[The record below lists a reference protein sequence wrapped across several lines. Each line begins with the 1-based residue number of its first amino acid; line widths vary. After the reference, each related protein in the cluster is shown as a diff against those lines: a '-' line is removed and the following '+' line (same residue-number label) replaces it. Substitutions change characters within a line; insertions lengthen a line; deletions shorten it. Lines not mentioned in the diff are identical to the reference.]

1 MTRPRVDVSN
11 FKATMLLM
19 MLLVALYQLPALAQQ
34 ADSPAVTSVAEA
46 DSSCAKCHGAIYR
59 SYLRTPMANASGRAM
74 DRAIPGDFSHAPSG
88 VEYRVSLENNALW
101 LSFERAGDAGL
112 RGRQRLDYFLG
123 SGHLGVTYLYTIHGY
138 LLESPVA
145 YYAKKAYDMKPGLE
159 SLRRLPEPLP
169 MSPGCMRCHM
179 SGVRREDAG
188 TNNHFQGL
196 PFLHGGI
203 TCESCHGETRE
214 HVESLGRAPV
224 VDPMKLSAERRD
236 SVCIACHLEGD
247 TRVEHAGRSLIDF
260 KPGERIEDYVTY
272 FTYADANTTRRGV
285 SEIEQLSLSKCK
297 RSSGD
302 RMSCMSCHDV
312 HASPAPE
319 ERALFYRKKCLACH
333 NQPQFAATHHPESND
348 CTGCHMPANK
358 ADNIPHVAWTD
369 HRIRQRPE
377 QLEGLQE
384 EGVPSA
390 GNLTSFLPQE
400 ESKRDL
406 ALAYYNLASG
416 EKPSEAGRAWSML
429 QEVNATNPH
438 DVAVLTG
445 LGVLAAGKGT
455 PAQAEKYYREALN
468 LNPLNLIAANNLGA
482 LLARS
487 GQLEAAVSL
496 WRSTFSRNED
506 IESLGI
512 NLALAQCRLGAKA
525 ESEQVLERVLV
536 YSPDSAP
543 AKRRLHA
550 MESGEE
556 SCAAK

>member
-1 MTRPRVDVSN
+1 
-11 FKATMLLM
+11 
-19 MLLVALYQLPALAQQ
+19 
-34 ADSPAVTSVAEA
+34 
-46 DSSCAKCHGAIYR
+46 
-59 SYLRTPMANASGRAM
+59 M
-74 DRAIPGDFSHAPSG
+74 DRALPGGFSHATSG
-88 VEYRVSLENNALW
+88 VEYRVSVESDALW
-101 LSFERAGDAGL
+101 LSYERAGDASL

-159 SLRRLPEPLP
+159 SSRRLPEPLP

-203 TCESCHGETRE
+203 TCESCHGDTKE
-214 HVESLGRAPV
+214 HVQSLGRTPV

-236 SVCIACHLEGD
+236 SVCIVCHLEGD
-247 TRVEHAGRSLIDF
+247 TRVEHAGRSLVDF
-260 KPGERIEDYVTY
+260 KSGERVEDYATY
-272 FTYADANTTRRGV
+272 FTYADANTTKRGV

-358 ADNIPHVAWTD
+358 ANNIPHVAWTD

-384 EGVPSA
+384 EGVTSG
-390 GNLTSFLPQE
+390 GNLTSFLPGE
-400 ESKRDL
+400 EGQRDL

-416 EKPSEAGRAWSML
+416 EKPSEAGRAWQML
-429 QEVNATNPH
+429 QEVNATGPK
-438 DVAVLTG
+438 DTAVLTA

-455 PAQAEKYYREALN
+455 PGQAEKYYREALN
-468 LNPLNLIAANNLGA
+468 LDPLNLIAANNLGT

-487 GQLEAAVSL
+487 GQLDAAVSI
-496 WRSTFSRNED
+496 WRSTFNRNED

-512 NLALAQCRLGAKA
+512 NLALAQCRLGAKP
-525 ESEQVLERVLV
+525 ESEAVLERVLV
-536 YSPDSAP
+536 YSPDSVT
-543 AKRRLHA
+543 AKRRLLA
-550 MESGEE
+550 MRTGEE
-556 SCAAK
+556 PCAAK